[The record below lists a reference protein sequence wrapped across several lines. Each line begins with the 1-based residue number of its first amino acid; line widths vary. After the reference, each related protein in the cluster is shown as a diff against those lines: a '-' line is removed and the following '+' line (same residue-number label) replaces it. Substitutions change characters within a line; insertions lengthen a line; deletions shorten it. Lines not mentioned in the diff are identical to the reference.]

1 MNIFDIIGPVMIG
14 PSSSHTAGAVKIGR
28 VIRALLGEEPVYV
41 VVKFHGSFAKTYKG
55 HGTDKAIIAGIMDM
69 LPDDRRIRDSLELAR
84 QANIHFTFE
93 EVTLEGAHPN
103 TALVMAK
110 TKEGHTVT
118 IEGASVGGGNIIIHK
133 IDDLKVE
140 FTGHYNT
147 LIIYHDDAPGAI
159 AAVSNLLAHNH
170 INIASMKVYRSFRG
184 GDAIMIIEMDQDV
197 SDELNLLIKELP
209 EIQGSTL
216 IKLI

>member
-1 MNIFDIIGPVMIG
+1 MNIFDIVGPVMIG

-28 VIRALLGEEPVYV
+28 VIRALLGEEPSHV

-69 LPDDRRIRDSLELAR
+69 LPDDRRIKNSLELANE
-84 QANIHFTFE
+84 ANMAYTFE
-93 EVTLEGAHPN
+93 VVTLEDAHPN
-103 TALVMAK
+103 TALVMAT
-110 TKEGHTVT
+110 TKEGRTVT
-118 IEGASVGGGNIIIHK
+118 IQGASVGGGNIIIQK
-133 IDDLKVE
+133 IDDLQVE

-159 AAVSNLLAHNH
+159 ATVSNLLARNN
-170 INIASMKVYRSFRG
+170 INIASMKVYRSYRG
-184 GDAIMIIEMDQDV
+184 GDAIMMIEMDQDV
-197 SDELNLLIKELP
+197 SQELSVSINKLP

-216 IKLI
+216 IKSI